1 MSTEQEQSNRTDG
14 KGVATLAGGCF
25 WCLEAVFKEVE
36 GVEKVVSGYS
46 GGTTINPSYNE
57 VCTGT
62 TGHAEAVQLTFDPDK
77 ISFQQILQI
86 FFAIHDPTTLN
97 RQGADVG
104 TQYRSS
110 IFYHSDEQKAAAE
123 QVIQELNTAHVWK
136 SPVVTEVTPFKTFY
150 PAEDYHQEYFNRNPS
165 QPYCRMVIA
174 PKLDKFSKQF
184 PQKMKGMSIS
194 PITFTKME

>member
-1 MSTEQEQSNRTDG
+1 MSTEQERINQTVD
-14 KGVATLAGGCF
+14 KEVATLAGGCF

-36 GVEKVVSGYS
+36 GIEKVSSGYS
-46 GGTTINPSYNE
+46 SGKTINPSYNE

-62 TGHAEAVQLTFDPDK
+62 TGHAEAVQLTFDPNK

-86 FFAIHDPTTLN
+86 FFAVHDPTTLN

-104 TQYRSS
+104 TQYRSA
-110 IFYHSDEQKAAAE
+110 IFYHSEEQKAVAD
-123 QVIQELNTAHVWK
+123 QVIRELNAAHTWK
-136 SPVVTEVTPFKTFY
+136 SPIVTEVTSFQAFY
-150 PAEDYHQEYFNRNPS
+150 PAEDYHQEYFNRNSS

-184 PQKMKGMSIS
+184 PEKIKE
-194 PITFTKME
+194 K

>member
-1 MSTEQEQSNRTDG
+1 MGIEPERINQTAG
-14 KGVATLAGGCF
+14 KEVATLAGGCF
-25 WCLEAVFKEVE
+25 WCMEAVFNEIE
-36 GVEKVVSGYS
+36 GIENVVSGYS
-46 GGTTINPSYNE
+46 GGTTINPSYGQ

-104 TQYRSS
+104 TQYRSA
-110 IFYHSDEQKAAAE
+110 IFYHNEEQKAVAE

-136 SPVVTEVTPFKTFY
+136 SPIVTEVTPFQTFY
-150 PAEDYHQEYFNRNPS
+150 PAEDYHQEYFNRNPAQS
-165 QPYCRMVIA
+165 YCRMVII

-184 PQKMKGMSIS
+184 PEKIKGQ
-194 PITFTKME
+194 

>member
-1 MSTEQEQSNRTDG
+1 MSTEQEQSNRTAG
-14 KGVATLAGGCF
+14 KEVATLAGGCF

-36 GVEKVVSGYS
+36 GIGRVVSGYS

-62 TGHAEAVQLTFDPDK
+62 TGHAEAVQLTFDPHK

-97 RQGADVG
+97 RQGDDVG
-104 TQYRSS
+104 TQYRSA
-110 IFYHSDEQKAAAE
+110 IFYHSEEQKAAAGKT
-123 QVIQELNTAHVWK
+123 IRELNAAHVCK
-136 SPVVTEVTPFKTFY
+136 APIVTEATPFQAFY
-150 PAEDYHQEYFNRNPS
+150 TAEDYHQEYFNRNPS

-174 PKLDKFSKQF
+174 PKLDKFSKQ
-184 PQKMKGMSIS
+184 S
-194 PITFTKME
+194 PEKIKEK